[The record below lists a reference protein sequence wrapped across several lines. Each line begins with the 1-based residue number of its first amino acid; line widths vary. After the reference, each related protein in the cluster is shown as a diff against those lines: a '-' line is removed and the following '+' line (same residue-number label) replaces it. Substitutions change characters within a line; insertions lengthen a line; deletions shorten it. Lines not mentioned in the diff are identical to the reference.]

1 MMKMMKLTTWKFNPA
16 EMGLRFWYEVRNGE
30 QVYGPFASMA
40 EAGDFV
46 VHNLV
51 GDVEIYQFSSL
62 LRGSRKISKED
73 YKTLRDSP
81 ETLLDPYTRKLG

>member
-1 MMKMMKLTTWKFNPA
+1 MLKAELTTRKFKPD
-16 EMGLRFWYEVRNGE
+16 EMGIRWWYEVRGGE
-30 QVYGPFASMA
+30 HVYGPFASIA

-62 LRGSRKISKED
+62 LQSSRKITKED
-73 YKTLRDSP
+73 YKILRNSP
-81 ETLLDPYTRKLG
+81 EALLDPYTRRLG